1 MIPMRLVTLIA
12 IAFVACSGPE
22 PEQSVAPPTRG
33 GAPVN
38 ETATITETIATTGT
52 EPTATPGTPKKQP
65 EITIES
71 PGAGDTVRQ
80 NPFTVSGRARTFE
93 NNVVVRIRDSKN
105 ALIAE
110 RFTTARGDMGT
121 HNPYEIEMFVTRHP
135 GSHITIEA
143 LEYSAKDGSER
154 SLTRTRVP
162 FNVPPIDLTLHLHD
176 PKRAPTDCSRVFPI
190 TRRVPK
196 SVSAARLIVETL
208 LTTDQFPRGAMVRSI
223 NLRNGVVTVDFNERM
238 QNVGGSCRA
247 QAIRA
252 SLEQSLA
259 EIDGVRSVAIT
270 AMGSGEMALQP

>member
-1 MIPMRLVTLIA
+1 MRIFVVAALLV
-12 IAFVACSGPE
+12 VACSSPSTPPADE
-22 PEQSVAPPTRG
+22 SVAPPTRG
-33 GAPVN
+33 GAPPDTT
-38 ETATITETIATTGT
+38 EQPATVTPESTPPTTSTPAT
-52 EPTATPGTPKKQP
+52 QP
-65 EITIES
+65 EITITRPAQGE
-71 PGAGDTVRQ
+71 TVRE

-121 HNPYEIEMFVTRHP
+121 HNPYDIEMFVTRDP
-135 GSHITIEA
+135 GSSITIEA

-154 SLTRTRVP
+154 SLTRVKSPFAVP
-162 FNVPPIDLTLHLHD
+162 LVDLTLFLHD
-176 PKRAPTDCSRVFPI
+176 PKRAPTDCTQVFAT

-196 SVSAARLIVETL
+196 SISAARLVAETL

-247 QAIRA
+247 QAVRA
-252 SLEQSLA
+252 SLERSLGA
-259 EIDGVRSVAIT
+259 LDGVRSVVIT
-270 AMGSGEMALQP
+270 AMGSREMALQP